1 MLIIFFTTEQER
13 PLVKYERLHDRVI
26 EKVSDILMDKLE
38 DGDEKGCENRVAA
51 LKKYWNKRLNAYKKD
66 VKVSLKA

>member
-1 MLIIFFTTEQER
+1 M
-13 PLVKYERLHDRVI
+13 VKYERLHDRVI

-51 LKKYWNKRLNAYKKD
+51 LKKFWNKRLNVYKKD
-66 VKVSLKA
+66 VKVSLKVYNFKISL